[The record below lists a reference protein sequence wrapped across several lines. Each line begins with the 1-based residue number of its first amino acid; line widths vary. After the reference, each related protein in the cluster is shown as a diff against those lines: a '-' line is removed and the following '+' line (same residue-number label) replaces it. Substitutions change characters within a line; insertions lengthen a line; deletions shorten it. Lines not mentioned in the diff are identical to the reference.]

1 MLEWEGGRKA
11 RDDRIRGL
19 ESQKK
24 ALIEKSDLTQVLIL
38 HCNHVLNI
46 GLCLNISYN
55 LYIPLLMCLDN
66 FIP

>member
-24 ALIEKSDLTQVLIL
+24 ALIEKSDMMQVLIL
-38 HCNHVLNI
+38 HCNHAHDI
-46 GLCLNISYN
+46 GLRLDIS
-55 LYIPLLMCLDN
+55 
-66 FIP
+66 

>member
-24 ALIEKSDLTQVLIL
+24 ALIEKSDMMQVLIL
-38 HCNHVLNI
+38 MRLSIIRVNWEIC
-46 GLCLNISYN
+46 C
-55 LYIPLLMCLDN
+55 
-66 FIP
+66 

>member
-24 ALIEKSDLTQVLIL
+24 ALIEKSDLMQVLIL
-38 HCNHVLNI
+38 LCNHVLNI
-46 GLCLNISYN
+46 GLCHNISY
-55 LYIPLLMCLDN
+55 
-66 FIP
+66 